1 VQVNKHE
8 LNVLMLDAAMVY
20 IFLVPVLV
28 VFAIPLATLVQA
40 IIHAWPEEL
49 SQPESQTGSSTDIS

>member
-1 VQVNKHE
+1 
-8 LNVLMLDAAMVY
+8 MLDAAMVY